1 MNEFN
6 NRNYTP
12 QQVADQ
18 LGFKVASIYAL
29 LSRHELAALKV
40 GRNRVI
46 TQEQLNAYLAH
57 RRSTDAVIDYTKTE
71 VTLWSGACTL
81 QGSDNPHLHTNS
93 KGKWIP
99 VAIKP
104 SRQFEKKKPISTE
117 KQLELAKIRKL
128 NADTAKEVQETQ
140 AAVFSMYGPN
150 KASKGL

>member
-46 TQEQLNAYLAH
+46 TQEQLNAYLA
-57 RRSTDAVIDYTKTE
+57 RRKSSNAVIDYTKTE

-81 QGSDNPHLHTNS
+81 QGLDNPLLQTDS
-93 KGKWIP
+93 KGKRSQWP
-99 VAIKP
+99 
-104 SRQFEKKKPISTE
+104 
-117 KQLELAKIRKL
+117 
-128 NADTAKEVQETQ
+128 
-140 AAVFSMYGPN
+140 
-150 KASKGL
+150 